1 MLATALMAPASYAG
15 NMYKWVD
22 TNGRTHYG
30 DRPTHASASQ
40 ISFAKPAKTT
50 SASPTPTQRDRL
62 QLRRRLL
69 RAYDMERNEKKIAE
83 HRALVKKDKK
93 HIECSNS
100 RNRLA
105 NLQSARFLFR
115 TVKGER
121 QVLDDTE
128 PNKYLQTL
136 ENSVAD
142 RC

>member
-93 HIECSNS
+93 HSQALTLLIMI
-100 RNRLA
+100 
-105 NLQSARFLFR
+105 
-115 TVKGER
+115 TYW
-121 QVLDDTE
+121 D
-128 PNKYLQTL
+128 QTSQYQL
-136 ENSVAD
+136 KHKLKKQ
-142 RC
+142 